1 MGITDDLAKPIR
13 QLQRSIE
20 LSVVDPRNQALIS
33 YPLSTL
39 SVIIVLARMS
49 GCENM
54 TAAAHF
60 YAENKEKLKSISTGS
75 EMKVRQR
82 RLYAGYKAFLTANM
96 YLNISRSISLTVV

>member
-20 LSVVDPRNQALIS
+20 LSVADPRNQALIS

-49 GCENM
+49 AVKYDCGSAFFM
-54 TAAAHF
+54 RRI
-60 YAENKEKLKSISTGS
+60 KRSSKSISTGS

>member
-39 SVIIVLARMS
+39 SVIK
-49 GCENM
+49 GCGQNPG
-54 TAAAHF
+54 
-60 YAENKEKLKSISTGS
+60 LKPGERHYVFIQRST
-75 EMKVRQR
+75 
-82 RLYAGYKAFLTANM
+82 
-96 YLNISRSISLTVV
+96 